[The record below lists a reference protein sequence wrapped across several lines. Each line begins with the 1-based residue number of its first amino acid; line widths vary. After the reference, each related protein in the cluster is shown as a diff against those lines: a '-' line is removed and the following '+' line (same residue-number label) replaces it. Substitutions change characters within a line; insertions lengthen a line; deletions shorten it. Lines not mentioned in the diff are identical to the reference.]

1 MSPYGRN
8 AEKRLNQT
16 KTNMK
21 NYLITYQNNGTESQ
35 IIIREYAETLAR
47 QKLYKLL
54 KKQGKLKDY
63 GITNVK
69 KFNEN

>member
-1 MSPYGRN
+1 MVETLRSVLI
-8 AEKRLNQT
+8 KT
-16 KTNMK
+16 KTEMK

>member
-1 MSPYGRN
+1 
-8 AEKRLNQT
+8 
-16 KTNMK
+16 MK